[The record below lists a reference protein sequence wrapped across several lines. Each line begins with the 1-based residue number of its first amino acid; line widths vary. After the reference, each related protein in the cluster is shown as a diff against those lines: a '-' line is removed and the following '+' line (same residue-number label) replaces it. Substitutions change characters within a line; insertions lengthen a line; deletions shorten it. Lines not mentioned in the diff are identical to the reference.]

1 MGNLLRLLPI
11 LSLAAAACRSP
22 DSMRIPEAFADEAP
36 SAEKPGVAVVELFTS
51 EGCSSCPPADA
62 VLAEPVYA
70 LGFHVDYWDSL
81 GWPDRFASA
90 DYTERQRA
98 YGQAFGESGIY
109 TPQMIVDG
117 REQFVGSDRERAAA
131 SIARAL
137 RRPAPARVSLRVR
150 SSGPNALGVDYQVT
164 GAPAGARLNVAVVER
179 AASVVVKAGEN
190 AGRTLH
196 HSDLARAFSVETLTV
211 PSGTATLNLPPDLP
225 REESDVIAYVQGAPA
240 GGAEGM
246 AVLGASRASLPR

>member
-1 MGNLLRLLPI
+1 MRL
-11 LSLAAAACRSP
+11 
-22 DSMRIPEAFADEAP
+22 PEAFADEAP
-36 SAEKPGVAVVELFTS
+36 RAEKTGVAVVELFTS

-62 VLAEPVYA
+62 VLADVARAARDSGQPVYA

-98 YGQAFGESGIY
+98 YGQAFGASGIY

-137 RRPAPARVSLRVR
+137 GRPATAHVSLRVR
-150 SSGPNALGVDYQVT
+150 SSGPDTLGVDYQVT
-164 GAPAGARLNVAVVER
+164 GAPAGARLNIAVVER
-179 AASVVVKAGEN
+179 AASVVIKAGEN
-190 AGRTLH
+190 AGKTLH
-196 HSDLARAFSVETLTV
+196 HSDLARAFSVERLTA
-211 PSGTATLNLPPDLP
+211 PSGTAILNLPPDLP